1 MSDTAIIIPARFNSS
16 RLPGKP
22 LAIIAGKTMLERVWL
37 NACAALKDKSLVL
50 IATDDERIR
59 SAAEAF
65 GANVIMTPAI
75 CENGSERVNVAS
87 KNLNETVKFIINL
100 QGDAPLTPPSLIE
113 GLIALRRIS
122 DADISTVCV
131 ALSDAERTRVID
143 NSEKW
148 GAGTY
153 VVFNE
158 KKLALYFS
166 RYPIPFAR
174 DDKTQLGKQ
183 TAPLYKHVGIYGY
196 TRASLA
202 RYAALPES
210 KLEALEKLEQLRAL
224 EAGMTIAVQECTL
237 YGRSL
242 VSVDTPD
249 DLVRAAQVIASEGE
263 LV

>member
-22 LAIIAGKTMLERVWL
+22 LAIIAGKAMLERVWL

-59 SAAEAF
+59 CAAEAL
-65 GANVIMTPAI
+65 GATVIMTPAT

-87 KNLNETVKFIINL
+87 KRLPESVKFIINL
-100 QGDAPLTPPSLIE
+100 QGDAPLTPPNLIE
-113 GLIALRRIS
+113 GLIELRRIS

-131 ALSDAERTRVID
+131 ALSAAERARVID

-166 RYPIPFAR
+166 RYPIPFVR
-174 DDKTQLGKQ
+174 NDRNS
-183 TAPLYKHVGIYGY
+183 APLYKHVGIYGY
-196 TRASLA
+196 TRTSLA

-224 EAGMTIAVQECTL
+224 EAGMTIAVQECWL
-237 YGRSL
+237 HGRSL